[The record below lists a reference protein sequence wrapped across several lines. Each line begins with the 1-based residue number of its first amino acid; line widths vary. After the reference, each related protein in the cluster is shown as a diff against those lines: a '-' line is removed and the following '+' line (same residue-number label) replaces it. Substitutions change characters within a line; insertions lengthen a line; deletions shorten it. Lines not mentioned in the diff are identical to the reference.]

1 MDTFGLKR
9 KMTGKIVKP
18 FSLLRRGRSKSSRQV
33 SWLRLGPTRRAF
45 PSFDRTQD
53 SGLVAAFVAITVA
66 GPRRIFTGLPLN
78 RGASNYGPD
87 NYTLA
92 GGVSRIC
99 WLFFL
104 ALRHM
109 ISQNT
114 IEMVTIH
121 MNVLRTTME
130 AASSGSCD
138 ISWVRAITKTQT
150 T

>member
-1 MDTFGLKR
+1 M
-9 KMTGKIVKP
+9 
-18 FSLLRRGRSKSSRQV
+18 
-33 SWLRLGPTRRAF
+33 
-45 PSFDRTQD
+45 
-53 SGLVAAFVAITVA
+53 VAAFVAITVA

-130 AASSGSCD
+130 AASSGSWRYFLGPRNYKD
-138 ISWVRAITKTQT
+138 ANNVKLRASLISMSAPQLASEMPPSRRCK
-150 T
+150 